1 MTQPITDTHVD
12 EAASQQG
19 PIPLPEGFTPGPPP
33 APSPANMPRP
43 QQPQQPQSEP
53 GDDTGDD
60 DSSEGGLKTVED
72 YAKALKKAR
81 KEAADRRVKI
91 RELEPLANKAREI
104 EEGEKTEL
112 QKAQERAEAAEK
124 RDRERQENFDR
135 LDIASTLGIERDN
148 IDLIGSGSREQME
161 AQALKV
167 KALQDARNAHSSP
180 PPSDRPVE
188 GLRPG
193 ASPEPPKQADDS
205 YPAAWTPSYLLDR
218 ENQNRRTQYGQ

>member
-53 GDDTGDD
+53 GDDTG
-60 DSSEGGLKTVED
+60 
-72 YAKALKKAR
+72 
-81 KEAADRRVKI
+81 
-91 RELEPLANKAREI
+91 EI